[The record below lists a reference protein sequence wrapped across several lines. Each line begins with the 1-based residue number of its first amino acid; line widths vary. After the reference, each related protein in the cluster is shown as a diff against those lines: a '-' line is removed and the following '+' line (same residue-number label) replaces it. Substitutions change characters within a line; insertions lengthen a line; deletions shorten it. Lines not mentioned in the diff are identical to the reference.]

1 MLFWSTPRV
10 SLSCHQ
16 LPSVTALQELLGT
29 TSQPLSYDRFYE
41 FGIPWRSSWFLSFET
56 ASTKWSERNP
66 ELLPC
71 MGESNFAMENA
82 KPSFI
87 EAYPKDVCSN
97 TVPDLCLMCL
107 IELNSAFSISLYFA
121 LQPIIGRV
129 TDSSIFVSDGFGTLQ
144 RCLVKG

>member
-1 MLFWSTPRV
+1 
-10 SLSCHQ
+10 
-16 LPSVTALQELLGT
+16 
-29 TSQPLSYDRFYE
+29 
-41 FGIPWRSSWFLSFET
+41 
-56 ASTKWSERNP
+56 
-66 ELLPC
+66 
-71 MGESNFAMENA
+71 MENA